1 MEVKMEGPLPD
12 PVALST
18 PYLQLSKDLH
28 LSGPGP
34 KRILAL
40 DGGGLRGILTLGYLE
55 AVEQILRQRHGND
68 PGFRLCD
75 YFDLIAGTSTG
86 AIIAACL
93 ALGMS
98 VGEVLEKYRNL
109 GRNVFSRDWLRDG
122 VIRARYDKERLETEL
137 KTVFGSDT
145 TLGSDLLRTG
155 LLVMSKRLDTGSPWP
170 MSNNPRGKFY
180 RNTDSTSPWISNA
193 DYPLWKVVRASSA
206 APTFFDPEEIT
217 IIEQPGLKPE
227 KGEFVDGGVSPFNN
241 PALQAFLY
249 ATLKGYHL
257 DWSSGADNLLLVSV
271 GTGLTDLSN
280 DATSIAAAGAI
291 TALKSL
297 MNDCATLVET
307 MMQWLSSSASSRVID
322 SECGDLDGDVLGGKP
337 ILTYLRYNMAL
348 TKENAISLCPDLA
361 LKLGDK
367 LNNISAMDNTE
378 TMDLMLAMVRKL
390 APDSVH
396 DSQFQ
401 PRFDLLPHA

>member
-1 MEVKMEGPLPD
+1 MHP
-12 PVALST
+12 
-18 PYLQLSKDLH
+18 PYHQLTKDLH
-28 LSGPGP
+28 LLGPGP

-55 AVEQILRQRHGND
+55 AVEQLLRQRHGND
-68 PGFRLCD
+68 PDFRLSN

-98 VGEVLEKYRNL
+98 VGEVLEKYQHL
-109 GRNVFSRDWLRDG
+109 GRNVFSRDFLRDG

-137 KTVFGSDT
+137 KTAFGSDT
-145 TLGSDLLRTG
+145 TLGSDDLRTG

-170 MSNNPRGKFY
+170 MSNNPKGKFF
-180 RNTDSTSPWISNA
+180 RHTDSSSQWIANG
-193 DYPLWKVVRASSA
+193 DYPLWKVVRASTA

-217 IIEQPGLKPE
+217 IIEQPGMKPE
-227 KGEFVDGGVSPFNN
+227 KGQFVDGGVSPFNN

-257 DWSSGADNLLLVSV
+257 DWPSGADNLLLVSV
-271 GTGLTDLSN
+271 GTGLTDPSN
-280 DATSIAAAGAI
+280 DASSLAAAGAI

-297 MNDCATLVET
+297 MNDCGTLVET
-307 MMQWLSSSASSRVID
+307 MMQWLSSSTSSRVID

-337 ILTYLRYNMAL
+337 MLTYLRYNMAL
-348 TKENAISLCPDLA
+348 TKENAITLCPDLA
-361 LKLGDK
+361 LNLGER
-367 LNNISAMDNTE
+367 LNNINAMDNTS
-378 TMDLMLAMVRKL
+378 TMDLMLAMVRKI

-396 DSQFQ
+396 NNQFES
-401 PRFDLLPHA
+401 RFDLPHA